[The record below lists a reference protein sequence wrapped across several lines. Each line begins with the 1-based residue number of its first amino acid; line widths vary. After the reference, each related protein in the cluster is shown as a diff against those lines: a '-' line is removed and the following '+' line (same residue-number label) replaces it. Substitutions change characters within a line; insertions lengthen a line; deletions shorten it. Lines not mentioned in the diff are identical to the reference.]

1 MNNLKQTYLILFFL
15 VAGIGN
21 ISARI
26 KLPAIVGDNMVLQQ
40 QSNVK
45 IWGWSTPNATV
56 KVDASWGQKKT
67 AKADPQGKWE
77 VIITTPV
84 ASFASNS
91 ITVSDE
97 EAITIGNILIGEV
110 WLVSGQSN
118 MEMSFTGLGSGIP
131 DANQTIAEGGMYPH
145 IRLFTVQKK
154 SSIEPLEDCTG
165 TWQVSSPYSVKS
177 FSAIGYYYAVQL
189 RKILNV
195 PVGIINSSWGGTAIE
210 AWMDAESQK
219 TFSDVDLKL
228 LLDEKYP
235 VSNKPISLYN
245 GMIAPIINYAIR
257 GTLWY
262 QGESNVPRYATYGD
276 KMVAMI
282 NLWRTRWNNDKMPF
296 YYVEIA
302 PYNYLENRLDLT
314 EAQINAALLREQQK
328 NVMNRLTNVG
338 MVSQNNLVSPSDRN
352 EIHPTNKLDVAK
364 RLSYWALRE
373 TYGFGDVISVIGPQY
388 KSMSIDGNK
397 VTLSFADKDG
407 KDTRASVIGGGD
419 AYGFE
424 IAGSDRVFYPATITV
439 SAAPPQSGPPFR
451 RGITINSERVAQPV
465 AVRYCFKN
473 FLLGN
478 VVGAYGYP
486 LVPFRTDDW

>member
-1 MNNLKQTYLILFFL
+1 MKKSYLILIFL
-15 VAGIGN
+15 VAAFGN
-21 ISARI
+21 TIAKI

-45 IWGWSTPNATV
+45 IWGWSTPNAIV
-56 KVDASWGQKKT
+56 KIEASWGQKKSV
-67 AKADPQGKWE
+67 KADQQGKWE
-77 VIITTPV
+77 VIITTPA
-84 ASFASNS
+84 ASFASNN

-97 EAITIGNILIGEV
+97 EAITISNILIGEV

-131 DANQTIAEGGMYPH
+131 DATQTIAEGGMHPH
-145 IRLFTVQKK
+145 IRLFTVPKK
-154 SSIEPLEDCTG
+154 SSIEPLDDCTG
-165 TWQVSSPYSVKS
+165 TWQVSSPSSVKS
-177 FSAIGYYYAVQL
+177 FSAIGYYYALQL

-195 PVGIINSSWGGTAIE
+195 PVGIINTSWGGTAIE

-219 TFSDVDLKL
+219 AFTDVDLKL
-228 LLDEKYP
+228 LYDEKYP
-235 VSNKPISLYN
+235 VFNKPISLYN
-245 GMIAPIINYAIR
+245 GMITPIVNYSIR
-257 GTLWY
+257 GALWY

-314 EAQINAALLREQQK
+314 EAQIHAALLREQQK
-328 NVMNRLTNVG
+328 NVMQRLNHVG
-338 MVSQNNLVSPSDRN
+338 MVSQNDLVSPSDRN

-373 TYGFGDVISVIGPQY
+373 TYGFGDVITVIGPQY
-388 KSMSIDGNK
+388 KSMTIDGNK

-424 IAGSDRVFYPATITV
+424 IAGSDRVFYPANAV
-439 SAAPPQSGPPFR
+439 PAALPPGGPPYR
-451 RGITINSERVAQPV
+451 RGITITSEKVAQPV

>member
-1 MNNLKQTYLILFFL
+1 MNNLKRTYLLLFFL
-15 VAGIGN
+15 VVGISN
-21 ISARI
+21 ISAKI

-67 AKADPQGKWE
+67 TKADTLGKWE
-77 VIITTPV
+77 ATILTPA
-84 ASFASNS
+84 ASFTSNN
-91 ITVSDE
+91 ITISDGE
-97 EAITIGNILIGEV
+97 VVTIGNVLIGEV

-118 MEMSFTGLGSGIP
+118 MEMPFTGFGAGIP

-154 SSIEPLEDCTG
+154 SSIVPQEDCSG
-165 TWQVSSPYSVKS
+165 TWNISSPSAVKS
-177 FSAIGYYYAVQL
+177 FSAIGYYYAMQL

-219 TFSDVDLKL
+219 TFTDLDLKL
-228 LLDEKYP
+228 LYDEKYP
-235 VSNKPISLYN
+235 VFNKPISLYN
-245 GMIAPIINYAIR
+245 AMIAPIVNYSIR

-282 NLWRTRWNNDKMPF
+282 NLWRARWNNDKMPF

-302 PYNYLENRLDLT
+302 PYNYLENKLDLT
-314 EAQINAALLREQQK
+314 DAQINAAVLREQQG
-328 NVMNRLTNVG
+328 NVMKRLSNVG
-338 MVSQNNLVSPSDRN
+338 MVSQNDLVSPSDIN
-352 EIHPTNKLDVAK
+352 EIHPTNKLAVAK
-364 RLSYWALRE
+364 RLSYWALSE
-373 TYGFGDVISVIGPQY
+373 TYGFGDAVTVIGPQY
-388 KSMSIDGNK
+388 KSMAIDGNK
-397 VTLSFADKDG
+397 VTLKFEDKDG
-407 KDTRASVIGGGD
+407 KDVSARIQGEEAI
-419 AYGFE
+419 GFE
-424 IAGSDRVFYPATITV
+424 IAGKDKIFYPANAVIV
-439 SAAPPQSGPPFR
+439 GPPWR
-451 RGITINSERVAQPV
+451 PIGMAITSDKVSEPV

-478 VVGAYGYP
+478 VTGAYGFP